1 MKSLKL
7 KYVEKFTTF
16 NNKPKWFLKI
26 VSLCLT
32 TNYIKF
38 HTQYG
43 HRFYSLILNASTST
57 NLWIKAN
64 SLWCIMTKSSV
75 FFFKRH
81 EKTRIEKKTRNYVR
95 LLEIECWA
103 HFFQIFSH
111 FTCIYFCSLSIHI
124 VRSFFSVTMF
134 LFAIQ
139 LLKLEKITKAII
151 FWEPKK
157 KKI

>member
-1 MKSLKL
+1 MKRLKL

-75 FFFKRH
+75 FFFQTTWKDENR
-81 EKTRIEKKTRNYVR
+81 
-95 LLEIECWA
+95 
-103 HFFQIFSH
+103 
-111 FTCIYFCSLSIHI
+111 
-124 VRSFFSVTMF
+124 
-134 LFAIQ
+134 
-139 LLKLEKITKAII
+139 
-151 FWEPKK
+151 KK
-157 KKI
+157 KHEIMFDCLKSNAERIFFKYFHILLVFISVHCQFISFEVFFLSPCFYLLFNFWN